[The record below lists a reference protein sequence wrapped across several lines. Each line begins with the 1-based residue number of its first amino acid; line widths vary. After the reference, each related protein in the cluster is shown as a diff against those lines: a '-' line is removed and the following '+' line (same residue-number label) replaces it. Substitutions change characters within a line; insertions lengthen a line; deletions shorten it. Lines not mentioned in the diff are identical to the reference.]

1 MTYRDTLINEMI
13 KSGIDNCEV
22 EDFLP
27 SRMDLIDNM
36 AASLDYKY
44 GDKLTMGPEAAKEVA
59 LDNFRKLCRYVDII
73 DGTIEIAFFDG
84 LIDYVWK
91 ELLNVYKFEG
101 ITDEVLES
109 IKEELYIVNMNE
121 LKNKVNE
128 LTNKCNELLNEP
140 RTEENIELGKAYLKE
155 IDILLANITV
165 YNGEVEEVEG

>member
-1 MTYRDTLINEMI
+1 MTYRETLVNEMI
-13 KSGIDNCEV
+13 KSGIDNCEE

-27 SRMDLIDNM
+27 NRMDLIENM

-59 LDNFRKLCRYVDII
+59 LNNFRELYRYINSI

-101 ITDEVLES
+101 ITDEVLE
-109 IKEELYIVNMNE
+109 
-121 LKNKVNE
+121 
-128 LTNKCNELLNEP
+128 
-140 RTEENIELGKAYLKE
+140 NIEAE
-155 IDILLANITV
+155 M
-165 YNGEVEEVEG
+165 GEC

>member
-1 MTYRDTLINEMI
+1 MTYRETLINEMI
-13 KSGIDNCEV
+13 KSGIDNCEE

-27 SRMDLIDNM
+27 NRMDLIENI

-59 LDNFRKLCRYVDII
+59 LDNFRELYRYVNSI

-101 ITDEVLES
+101 ITDEVLE
-109 IKEELYIVNMNE
+109 
-121 LKNKVNE
+121 
-128 LTNKCNELLNEP
+128 
-140 RTEENIELGKAYLKE
+140 NIEAE
-155 IDILLANITV
+155 M
-165 YNGEVEEVEG
+165 GEC